1 MVFFYFYFAKFTM
14 YIMRDITLKEELK
27 MEVWEIA
34 VAIIAI
40 TYLFVSVAS
49 MGIMIRFMSK
59 FDGLFDKYVKFAEKE
74 LEEADEDL

>member
-1 MVFFYFYFAKFTM
+1 
-14 YIMRDITLKEELK
+14 

>member
-1 MVFFYFYFAKFTM
+1 MC
-14 YIMRDITLKEELK
+14 IMRNITLKEELK

-59 FDGLFDKYVKFAEKE
+59 FDGLFDKYVKFAEKA
-74 LEEADEDL
+74 LEEDEDL